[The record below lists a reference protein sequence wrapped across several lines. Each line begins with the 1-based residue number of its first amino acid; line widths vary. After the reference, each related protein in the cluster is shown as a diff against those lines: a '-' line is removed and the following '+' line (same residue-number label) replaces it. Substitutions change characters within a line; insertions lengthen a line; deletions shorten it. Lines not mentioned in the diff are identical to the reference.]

1 MLEKRIH
8 SELYNLL
15 AGCSFTYQGQPIS
28 VSILRANQSVDNLQ
42 LPAIFINYSDAVL
55 DRGNIPLNEI
65 YSIDLVDAEDGY
77 QDIQYQKG
85 VAVRQSIELN
95 LYDNDIRRVAEL
107 QEQLFLLCKQMSLTG
122 ITIFEVSPPRV
133 LDFTEEDYIYR
144 RMIEVICK
152 FIVSWEEVVKTI
164 EEVEHTTEIQQ

>member
-1 MLEKRIH
+1 MIEPRIH
-8 SELYNLL
+8 AELYNQL
-15 AGCSFTYQGQPIS
+15 ANFSFTYQGQPVT
-28 VSILRANQSVDNLQ
+28 VSILRANQAVDGLKF
-42 LPAIFINYSDAVL
+42 PAIFINYGDAVL
-55 DRGNIPLNEI
+55 DRGNIPLNEV
-65 YSIDLVDAEDGY
+65 YSIDLVDAGDGY

-95 LYDNDIRRVAEL
+95 LYDNDIRRVAEM
-107 QEQLFLLCKQMSLTG
+107 QEQLFLLCKQMSLTDV
-122 ITIFEVSPPRV
+122 TIFEVSPPRV